1 MTRPM
6 CKLCGVEYPQ
16 PVTLDE
22 VPEIED
28 DEGSGESYYY
38 INGGHDGFFVGE
50 ATDVSRDATRDC
62 VNAGMCHWNEEDAE
76 KHMEAL
82 RAVIAHATS
91 RAA

>member
-16 PVTLDE
+16 PLTLDE
-22 VPEIED
+22 VPETDD

-38 INGGHDGFFVGE
+38 ISGGHDGLFVDQ
-50 ATDVSRDATRDC
+50 ASDVSRDATRDS
-62 VNAGMCHWNEEDAE
+62 VKAGMCHWSEEAAD
-76 KHMEAL
+76 KQMEAL